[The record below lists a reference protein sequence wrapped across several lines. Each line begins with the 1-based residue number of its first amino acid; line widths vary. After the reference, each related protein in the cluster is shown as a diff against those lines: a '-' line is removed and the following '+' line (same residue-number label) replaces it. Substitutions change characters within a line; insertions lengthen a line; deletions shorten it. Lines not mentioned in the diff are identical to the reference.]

1 MHFTFMG
8 MDIYSLLFVMMVY
21 SFMGWFYESTIY
33 SILEQ
38 KRLMNRGYF
47 LGPYCPIYSVVSIAS
62 LYLLQGVENG
72 LKIVIIGG
80 MTVCV
85 IEYITSYILEK
96 LFDARYWDYSAYPL
110 NINGR
115 VSVISGL
122 FFGLAVLLLVKV
134 VHPFMMEIV
143 HRMHPKT
150 RIIVGLSCFTIFLI
164 DFIVTTVS
172 MCNLNKKCKE
182 IYDYINGY
190 VDDKFEVMTD
200 KGRYLE
206 ENLKFEKK
214 TDIIVKL
221 SGMTKKFKENE
232 THFFRA
238 FPSFKSTKYADLVDK
253 IKVVYKKKKM
263 PEIDEK
269 KKTKNKN

>member
-1 MHFTFMG
+1 MNFTFMG

-21 SFMGWFYESTIY
+21 SFIGWFYESTIY

-38 KRLMNRGYF
+38 RRLMNRGYF
-47 LGPYCPIYSVVSIAS
+47 LGPYCPIYSVVCMAS
-62 LYLLQGVENG
+62 LYLLQGVESG
-72 LKIVIIGG
+72 IKIVIIGG

-85 IEYITSYILEK
+85 IEYITSYVLEK

-115 VSVISGL
+115 ISAISGL
-122 FFGLAVLLLVKV
+122 FFGFAILLLDKI
-134 VHPFMMEIV
+134 VHPFMMSV
-143 HRMHPKT
+143 VGRMSQQT
-150 RIIVGLSCFTIFLI
+150 RIIVGTSCFAIFLI

-182 IYDYINGY
+182 IYDYLNDY
-190 VDDKFEVMTD
+190 VDNKFEAMTD
-200 KGRYLE
+200 KGRFIE
-206 ENLKFEKK
+206 ENLRFEKK

-221 SGMTKKFKENE
+221 SGMTSKFKENE

-238 FPSFKSTKYADLVDK
+238 FTSFKSTKYADLIDK
-253 IKVVYKKKKM
+253 IKMIYKKKKVN
-263 PEIDEK
+263 EYD
-269 KKTKNKN
+269 KKTED

>member
-8 MDIYSLLFVMMVY
+8 MDIFSLLFVMMVY

-47 LGPYCPIYSVVSIAS
+47 LGPYCPIYSVVSIVS
-62 LYLLQGVENG
+62 LYLLQGIESS

-85 IEYITSYILEK
+85 IEYITSYVLEK

-115 VSVISGL
+115 VSVITGL
-122 FFGLAVLLLVKV
+122 FFGLAVLLLVKI

-143 HRMHPKT
+143 HRMHFET
-150 RIIVGLSCFTIFLI
+150 RVIVGTLCLLIFMI
-164 DFIVTTVS
+164 DLIVTTVS

-182 IYDYINGY
+182 IYDYLNDY
-190 VDDKFEVMTD
+190 LDNKFELMTD

-214 TDIIVKL
+214 ADIIVKL

-238 FPSFKSTKYADLVDK
+238 FPGFKSTKYTDLFDK
-253 IKVVYKKKKM
+253 IKLIYKRKKLSDDS
-263 PEIDEK
+263 ES
-269 KKTKNKN
+269 NK

>member
-8 MDIYSLLFVMMVY
+8 MDIYSLLFIMMVY

-33 SILEQ
+33 SIVEQ

-62 LYLLQGVENG
+62 LYLLQGVESG

-80 MTVCV
+80 MTCCV

-115 VSVISGL
+115 VSAISGL
-122 FFGLAVLLLVKV
+122 FFGLAVLFLVKI
-134 VHPFMMEIV
+134 VHPFMLSIV
-143 HRMHPKT
+143 HRMSYEM
-150 RIIVGLSCFTIFLI
+150 RVIVGISCVSIFMVDL
-164 DFIVTTVS
+164 IVTTVS

-182 IYDYINGY
+182 IYDYLNDY
-190 VDDKFEVMTD
+190 LDNKFEIMTD

-214 TDIIVKL
+214 ADIIVKL
-221 SGMTKKFKENE
+221 SGMTKKFKDNE

-238 FPSFKSTKYADLVDK
+238 FPGFKSTKYADLFDK
-253 IKVVYKKKKM
+253 IKLIYKRKQSSDDS
-263 PEIDEK
+263 E
-269 KKTKNKN
+269 NNN